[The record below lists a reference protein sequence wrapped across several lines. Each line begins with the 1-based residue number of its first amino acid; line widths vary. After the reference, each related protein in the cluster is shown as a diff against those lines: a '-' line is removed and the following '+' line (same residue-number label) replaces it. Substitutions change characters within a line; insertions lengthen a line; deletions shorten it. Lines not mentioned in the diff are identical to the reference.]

1 MIYVSLLKTVYQMEK
16 VRSMT
21 RFLLILAVA
30 FSSFT
35 MAQDYP
41 FLQRYDSLNQ
51 IDKSQYPNGV
61 EAVFMGNSI
70 TEGWVQQR
78 PAFFSDN
85 NFIGRGI
92 SGQTTD
98 QMLLRFRPDVIA
110 LNPKKVVILAGTNDI
125 AENNG
130 KVSLSA
136 IAGYIE
142 GMVELAKANQIKV
155 YLISVLPAE
164 IYPWRTHLKPNV
176 QIPKLNNLLK
186 AVAEKHKIEYVDMF
200 SQMTN
205 EKMGLDE
212 NYAYDGVHPTLEGYL
227 KMESILLPYLK

>member
-1 MIYVSLLKTVYQMEK
+1 
-16 VRSMT
+16 MT
-21 RFLLILAVA
+21 RLIFIFIIGL
-30 FSSFT
+30 STSI

-41 FLQRYDSLNQ
+41 LLQRYDSLNE
-51 IDKSQYPNGV
+51 IDKLRYSEGL

-78 PAFFSDN
+78 PEFFTEN
-85 NFIGRGI
+85 NFLGRGI

-98 QMLLRFRPDVIA
+98 QMLLRFRPDVID
-110 LNPKKVVILAGTNDI
+110 LNPKRVVILAGTNDI

-136 IAGYIE
+136 ISGYIE
-142 GMVELAKANQIKV
+142 SMVELANSNEIEV
-155 YLISVLPAE
+155 FIVSVLPAE
-164 IYPWRTHLKPNV
+164 IYPWRTHLKPNI
-176 QIPKLNNLLK
+176 QIPKLNNLLQK
-186 AVAEKHKIEYVDMF
+186 MAEKHKVEYVDIF
-200 SQMTN
+200 TVMTN
-205 EKMGLDE
+205 ERMGLDE

>member
-1 MIYVSLLKTVYQMEK
+1 M
-16 VRSMT
+16 RSMT
-21 RFLLILAVA
+21 RLIFIFIIGL
-30 FSSFT
+30 STSI

-41 FLQRYDSLNQ
+41 LLQRYDSLNE
-51 IDKSQYPNGV
+51 IDKLRYSEGL

-78 PAFFSDN
+78 PEFFTEN
-85 NFIGRGI
+85 NFLGRGI

-98 QMLLRFRPDVIA
+98 QMLLRFRPDVID
-110 LNPKKVVILAGTNDI
+110 LNPKRVVILAGTNDI

-136 IAGYIE
+136 ISGYIE
-142 GMVELAKANQIKV
+142 SMVELANSNEIEV
-155 YLISVLPAE
+155 FIVSVLPAE
-164 IYPWRTHLKPNV
+164 IYPWRTHLKPNI
-176 QIPKLNNLLK
+176 QIPKLNNLLQK
-186 AVAEKHKIEYVDMF
+186 MAEKHKVEYVDIF
-200 SQMTN
+200 TVMTN
-205 EKMGLDE
+205 ERMGLDE

>member
-1 MIYVSLLKTVYQMEK
+1 MIYENLLKTVCLMER
-16 VRSMT
+16 VPSMT
-21 RFLLILAVA
+21 RCFLILVVG
-30 FSSFT
+30 FSTFT

-51 IDKSQYPNGV
+51 IDKAQYPNGV

-78 PAFFSDN
+78 PAFFADN
-85 NFIGRGI
+85 NFLGRGI

-110 LNPKKVVILAGTNDI
+110 LNPKRVVILAGTNDI

-130 KVSLSA
+130 KVSLSS

-142 GMVELAKANQIKV
+142 GMVELAKANQIEV

-164 IYPWRTHLKPNV
+164 IYPWRTHLKPNI
-176 QIPKLNNLLK
+176 QIPKLNNMLK
-186 AVAEKHKIEYVDMF
+186 AVAQKHKIEYVDMF
-200 SQMTN
+200 AQMTN
-205 EKMGLDE
+205 QKMGLDE

-227 KMESILLPYLK
+227 KMESIMLPYLK

>member
-78 PAFFSDN
+78 PAFFS
-85 NFIGRGI
+85 I
-92 SGQTTD
+92 T
-98 QMLLRFRPDVIA
+98 
-110 LNPKKVVILAGTNDI
+110 IL
-125 AENNG
+125 
-130 KVSLSA
+130 
-136 IAGYIE
+136 
-142 GMVELAKANQIKV
+142 
-155 YLISVLPAE
+155 
-164 IYPWRTHLKPNV
+164 
-176 QIPKLNNLLK
+176 
-186 AVAEKHKIEYVDMF
+186 
-200 SQMTN
+200 
-205 EKMGLDE
+205 
-212 NYAYDGVHPTLEGYL
+212 
-227 KMESILLPYLK
+227 

>member
-1 MIYVSLLKTVYQMEK
+1 MEK
-16 VRSMT
+16 VPSMT
-21 RFLLILAVA
+21 RILLILAIG

-41 FLQRYDSLNQ
+41 FIQRYDSLNE
-51 IDKSQYPNGV
+51 IDKSRYSKV
-61 EAVFMGNSI
+61 LEAVFMGNSI

-78 PAFFSDN
+78 PEFFADN

-142 GMVELAKANQIKV
+142 SMVELAKANQIEV

-164 IYPWRTHLKPNV
+164 IYPWRTHLKPNIK
-176 QIPKLNNLLK
+176 IPKLNNLLK
-186 AVAEKHKIEYVDMF
+186 VMAENHKIEYVDMF
-200 SQMTN
+200 AQMTN
-205 EKMGLDE
+205 DKMGF
-212 NYAYDGVHPTLEGYL
+212 EGYTKTFNTEFSL
-227 KMESILLPYLK
+227 FKYSFFHICM

>member
-1 MIYVSLLKTVYQMEK
+1 
-16 VRSMT
+16 
-21 RFLLILAVA
+21 
-30 FSSFT
+30 

-41 FLQRYDSLNQ
+41 LLQRYDSLNE
-51 IDKSQYPNGV
+51 IDKLRYSEGL

-78 PAFFSDN
+78 PEFFTEN
-85 NFIGRGI
+85 NFLGRGI

-98 QMLLRFRPDVIA
+98 QMLLRFRPDVID
-110 LNPKKVVILAGTNDI
+110 LNPKRVVILAGTNDI

-136 IAGYIE
+136 ISGYIE
-142 GMVELAKANQIKV
+142 SMVELANSNEIEV
-155 YLISVLPAE
+155 FIVSVLPAE
-164 IYPWRTHLKPNV
+164 IYPWRTHLKPNI
-176 QIPKLNNLLK
+176 QIPKLNNLLQK
-186 AVAEKHKIEYVDMF
+186 MAEKHKVEYVDIF
-200 SQMTN
+200 TVMTN
-205 EKMGLDE
+205 ERMGLDE

>member
-1 MIYVSLLKTVYQMEK
+1 MIYVILSKTVCQMEK
-16 VRSMT
+16 VPSMT
-21 RFLLILAVA
+21 RILLILAIG

-41 FLQRYDSLNQ
+41 FIQRYDSLNE
-51 IDKSQYPNGV
+51 IDKSRYSKV
-61 EAVFMGNSI
+61 LEAVFMGNSI

-78 PAFFSDN
+78 PEFFADN

-142 GMVELAKANQIKV
+142 SMVELAKANQIEV

-164 IYPWRTHLKPNV
+164 IYPWRTHLKPNIK
-176 QIPKLNNLLK
+176 IPKLNNLLK
-186 AVAEKHKIEYVDMF
+186 VMAENHKIEYVDMF
-200 SQMTN
+200 AQMTN
-205 EKMGLDE
+205 DKMGLDE